1 MSGNDNSS
9 RVEFG
14 LAFDPLDWND
24 TYASLP
30 PKNSSIVQTM
40 QLCYAALNYGDSARI
55 LRIIVEVL
63 FVPFLA
69 VFGLAGNAV
78 SIAVLRRM
86 RSTTSYLLQALAVAD
101 SLYLLTCLE
110 FQFLTTLYFYLPSFR
125 LAFPRFAYFQLIVWP
140 LAGMVQM
147 SAVWLVVLVTGERY
161 LAVCHPLSVK
171 RSATI
176 SRTRMAVGI
185 VFLGA
190 VLFNLPAAFDL
201 KTVTVKC
208 DDQLTEIQVGATW
221 LAWNKPY
228 QLIYK
233 TILCFVFRTALP
245 LTIVLYFNVRLLQ
258 DVRASAKISKH
269 SSRQMA
275 ASSSSTSSSSGDE
288 LNRIIIFVVTVFI
301 ACETPDV
308 LSRILFTV
316 KWYQPS
322 FPLNWSQLLSLGTM
336 TNFMLTINSSVNVVI
351 YVVTGRKFRK
361 VMMRQ
366 LCLWSQGGDKRPIQ
380 V

>member
-1 MSGNDNSS
+1 MSEKKNSS

-14 LAFDPLDWND
+14 FTFDPLDWND
-24 TYASLP
+24 TYESLP
-30 PKNSSIVQTM
+30 PKNSSIVLPRQS
-40 QLCYAALNYGDSARI
+40 CYAALNYGDSVRI
-55 LRIIVEVL
+55 LRIIVDVF

-69 VFGLAGNAV
+69 VFGLAGNTV
-78 SIAVLRRM
+78 SFAVLRRM
-86 RSTTSYLLQALAVAD
+86 RSTTSHLLQALAVAD

-110 FQFLTTLYFYLPSFR
+110 FQFLTTIYFYLPSFR

-176 SRTRMAVGI
+176 SRTRMAVGV

-190 VLFNLPAAFDL
+190 VLFNLPTAFDL
-201 KTVTVKC
+201 NTVTVKC
-208 DDQLTEIQVGATW
+208 NDQLSEIQIGATW
-221 LAWNKPY
+221 LAFNNPY

-258 DVRASAKISKH
+258 GVRASAKISKH

-275 ASSSSTSSSSGDE
+275 SSSSTSSSSGDE
-288 LNRIIIFVVTVFI
+288 LNRLIIFVVTVFVV
-301 ACETPDV
+301 CETPDV
-308 LSRILFTV
+308 LYRILWTAKF
-316 KWYQPS
+316 YEPS
-322 FPLNWSQLLSLGTM
+322 FPISWPQMLSLGTM

-351 YVVTGRKFRK
+351 YVVTGKKFRK

-366 LCLWSQGGDKRPIQ
+366 LCLRSQGGDKRPVQ